1 MDSNYN
7 KLTSSR
13 VAITGASKYTAF
25 PSYVEILDYLE
36 SYAKHFDLLK
46 FIKFRSKVIEVRFT
60 GDGETQQM
68 DKLGAYGNLLP
79 GKPVWEVAVRTRDR
93 DAGDIQWHAFEFVVV
108 CTGKYGDVPRIPTFP
123 AKKGPEIF
131 KGKVMLSMDYCKL
144 EKEEALDLL
153 RGKKVAVIGFKK
165 SAIDL
170 ALESALANRG
180 IYTHT

>member
-1 MDSNYN
+1 
-7 KLTSSR
+7 
-13 VAITGASKYTAF
+13 
-25 PSYVEILDYLE
+25 
-36 SYAKHFDLLK
+36 
-46 FIKFRSKVIEVRFT
+46 
-60 GDGETQQM
+60 
-68 DKLGAYGNLLP
+68 
-79 GKPVWEVAVRTRDR
+79 
-93 DAGDIQWHAFEFVVV
+93 WHAFEFVVV

-131 KGKVMLSMDYCKL
+131 KGKMMHSMDYCNFGFGSVQIVNVGTEKYPEKVWVSFGSGSGSDSSGNLDNLDIISYFGSVPVILPRPNCKL

-180 IYTHT
+180 IYTNT